1 MFGALGKAIGRGLI
15 KGVKGGIGKVVKG
28 VKRSFPKTIKGLKN
42 QIKNI
47 RNIFSKPQVFKEEIK
62 QVGTKLKKPIK
73 TTVGKFDE
81 SLLKGMK
88 SIKDIPKQKF
98 VKNTLSKAQRLANS
112 KSALKTGK
120 AIKNLF

>member
-1 MFGALGKAIGRGLI
+1 MFGALGKSIGRGLI
-15 KGVKGGIGKVVKG
+15 KGVKGGVGKVVKG

-42 QIKNI
+42 QMKNI
-47 RNIFSKPQVFKEEIK
+47 RNLFSKPQVFKEEIK
-62 QVGTKLKKPIK
+62 QVSKKLIKPVK

-88 SIKDIPKQKF
+88 PIKDIAKQKF
-98 VKNTLSKAQRLANS
+98 VKNTLSKAQRLKNA
-112 KSALKTGK
+112 KSAIKAGK